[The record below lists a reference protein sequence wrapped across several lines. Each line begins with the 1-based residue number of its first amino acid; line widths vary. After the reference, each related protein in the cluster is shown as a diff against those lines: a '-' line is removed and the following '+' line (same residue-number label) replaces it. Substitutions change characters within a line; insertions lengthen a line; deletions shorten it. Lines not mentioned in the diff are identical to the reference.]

1 MVLPRIGY
9 NEVVRA
15 GGLMPETQLVA
26 TNPKARHDY
35 FIEETYEVG
44 LVLRGTEVKALRE
57 KRANLRD
64 SFARIERGEVFLH
77 HCHISPYSHGSI
89 ANHEPLRVRK
99 LLLKQEEIK
108 RLIGKTLLRGY
119 SLVPLKIYFKRGV
132 AKIQLGLAKGK
143 KPADKREAIK
153 KRMAE
158 REVER
163 EFRTKT
169 TSVKR

>member
-1 MVLPRIGY
+1 
-9 NEVVRA
+9 
-15 GGLMPETQLVA
+15 MPETRLVA

-44 LVLRGTEVKALRE
+44 LVLKGTEVKALRE

-64 SFARIERGEVFLH
+64 SFARIERGEAFLH

-89 ANHEPLRVRK
+89 SNHEPLRVRK

-108 RLIGKTLLRGY
+108 RLIGKTQLRGY
-119 SLVPLKIYFKRGV
+119 SLVPLKIYFKRGL
-132 AKIQLGLAKGK
+132 AKIQLGLARGK
-143 KPADKREAIK
+143 KPADKRETIK
-153 KRMAE
+153 KRIAE

-163 EFRTKT
+163 AFRTQST
-169 TSVKR
+169 FIKR